1 MADNITREEAVELL
15 KKYNKEPFHIQHGL
29 TVEKTMRFLAREL
42 GYGEEDYWGLVGL
55 LHDIDFE
62 MYPEEHC
69 VKAPEL
75 LREAGVGEDMIY
87 SVCSHGYG
95 ICCDVKPEHEM
106 EKVLFAVDELTGL
119 IGAAALMRPS
129 RSVMDM
135 EVSSIKK
142 KFKDKRFAA
151 GCSRDTIRTGAEN
164 LGWELNELFEKTLR
178 AMQSCEQEIREEMEE
193 MDLKN

>member
-1 MADNITREEAVELL
+1 MKSNLSREEALELL
-15 KKYNKEPFHIQHGL
+15 KKYNKESFHIQHGL
-29 TVEKTMRFLAREL
+29 TVEKVMRWYANEL
-42 GYGEEDYWGLVGL
+42 GYGEDADYWAITGLF
-55 LHDIDFE
+55 HDIDFE

-75 LREAGVGEDMIY
+75 LREGGAGEDMIH
-87 SVCSHGYG
+87 SICSHGYG

-106 EKVLFAVDELTGL
+106 EKVLFAADELTGL
-119 IGAAALMRPS
+119 IWAAALMRPS
-129 RSVMDM
+129 KSVMDM

-164 LGWELNELFEKTLR
+164 LGWELNELFDKTLR
-178 AMQSCEQEIREEMEE
+178 AMQSCEAEIQEEMKQEE
-193 MDLKN
+193 CS